1 MINMIEIHLQTSSST
16 MTSGKEIDKL
26 TKEDWTKEEWRD
38 FEKQMAA
45 CEKTMLASFLKTDQG
60 VFKRDVT
67 SRYLLGALLGRM
79 QYGPCILQSKPR
91 LAQATGNKRMAAAP
105 TTNIEQIKQAS
116 AASATAAT
124 ASRF

>member
-1 MINMIEIHLQTSSST
+1 MIEIHPQTSSST

-67 SRYLLGALLGRM
+67 SRYLVRSSI
-79 QYGPCILQSKPR
+79 GPHAVWTMHSPEQ
-91 LAQATGNKRMAAAP
+91 AQASPSDWEQKDGCCSYNKH
-105 TTNIEQIKQAS
+105 
-116 AASATAAT
+116 
-124 ASRF
+124 